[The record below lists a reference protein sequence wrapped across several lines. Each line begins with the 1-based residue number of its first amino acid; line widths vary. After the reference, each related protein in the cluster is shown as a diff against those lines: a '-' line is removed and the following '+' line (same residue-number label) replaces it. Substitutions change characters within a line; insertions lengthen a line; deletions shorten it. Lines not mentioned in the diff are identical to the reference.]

1 MKHTKE
7 QIVRTSIPI
16 FWLVIIFV
24 LGLMIGIIIGIPIG
38 SIAQQIILFK
48 GIEMIAPAFEG
59 VEVNI
64 DLNETAI
71 VNGLTQVASDIQQT
85 YGDPHNINIDA
96 TCPGR
101 NTTKTVEECI
111 QEIEAR
117 AKYNIEVNNCTGS
130 LCGYE

>member
-1 MKHTKE
+1 MKDK
-7 QIVRTSIPI
+7 IIKTSIPI
-16 FWLVIIFV
+16 FWLLII
-24 LGLMIGIIIGIPIG
+24 LLIGLFIGTLIGIMIGMV
-38 SIAQQIILFK
+38 AQQMILFK
-48 GIEMIAPAFEG
+48 GIETIAPAFSG

-71 VNGLTQVASDIQQT
+71 IDGLAQVASDIRQT

-101 NTTKTVEECI
+101 NTTKTTVECI

-117 AKYNIEVNNCTGS
+117 AKYNIEVNGCTGS
-130 LCGYE
+130 LCGYM